1 MGKKKK
7 AKAKIKKWR
16 KLALA
21 HRGAMFEVSPPNV
34 CKTKCCKKFKKGENK
49 RCMRCPCY
57 DLLKKVA

>member
-21 HRGAMFEVSPPNV
+21 HQGLVLEVSPPKV
-34 CKTKCCKKFKKGENK
+34 CKTKCCKNYKKGEKK

-57 DLLKKVA
+57 DLLMKVA